1 MLIKALLTAAAIS
14 SIAGAAFAAPAP
26 DQDKG
31 TDVTAQST
39 TTDQSQTTSATDNS
53 VPASAV
59 TPSAN
64 VASSTTSVDA
74 NGATVTTE
82 LVTNGPVPDT
92 PQNRARYGQPLSHA
106 GKLTAPKGN

>member
-1 MLIKALLTAAAIS
+1 MLIKALLTAAAVS
-14 SIAGAAFAAPAP
+14 SIAGATLAAPAP
-26 DQDKG
+26 DADN
-31 TDVTAQST
+31 DATAQSAPAP
-39 TTDQSQTTSATDNS
+39 SASDNS

-64 VASSTTSVDA
+64 VASSTTTVDA

>member
-1 MLIKALLTAAAIS
+1 MLIKALLVAAAAS
-14 SIAGAAFAAPAP
+14 SIAGAAFAAPTP
-26 DQDKG
+26 DSDKG
-31 TDVTAQST
+31 TDVTAQSAPAP
-39 TTDQSQTTSATDNS
+39 SASDNS

-64 VASSTTSVDA
+64 VASSTTTVDA